1 MILAVMADLMFSVK
15 IIDQAKKLGLS
26 VEFVKDEETA
36 IAKLKSRPVQV
47 VILDLNYAAANPLG
61 LIQRMKNEYSQ
72 VETVAFVSHV
82 QVDLKRQAQE
92 AGCDAVVARSAFA
105 QKLPE
110 ILARYSSELS
120 QFPVRGA

>member
-1 MILAVMADLMFSVK
+1 MADLMFSVK

-47 VILDLNYAAANPLG
+47 VILDLNHASANPLG
-61 LIQRMKNEYSQ
+61 LIRRIKSEFSQ
-72 VETVAFVSHV
+72 VDTVAFVSHV
-82 QVDLKRQAQE
+82 QVDLRRQAQE
-92 AGCDAVVARSAFA
+92 ASCDVVVARSAFA

-110 ILARYSSELS
+110 ILARYSSEVS
-120 QFPVRGA
+120 QFPAGGA